1 MKSPLKIPNT
11 ILSPEK
17 IRTLP
22 PKEKD
27 FYIRNVILE
36 ILRLNTMKGITVSQL
51 VETTGFNRMTLSK
64 HLDVLV
70 ATGEAYK
77 VQQGNTF
84 IFFKNGKLVDESD
97 MGSIVF
103 IDKTYTF
110 YKLENNEGTFVY
122 IQEKDLDEFRVP
134 QVKGG
139 VMISM
144 RDVPNFLLKLQE
156 FISKGGSVFKFK
168 TPLNLS

>member
-1 MKSPLKIPNT
+1 
-11 ILSPEK
+11 
-17 IRTLP
+17 
-22 PKEKD
+22 
-27 FYIRNVILE
+27 
-36 ILRLNTMKGITVSQL
+36 
-51 VETTGFNRMTLSK
+51 MTLSK

-77 VQQGNTF
+77 VQHGNTF
-84 IFFKNGKLVDESD
+84 VFFKNGKLVDESD

-103 IDKTYTF
+103 LDKTYTF

-144 RDVPNFLLKLQE
+144 KDVPNFLLRLQE
-156 FISKGGSVFKFK
+156 FISKGASEWKM
-168 TPLNLS
+168 S

>member
-1 MKSPLKIPNT
+1 MKTPLKIPNT

-17 IRTLP
+17 IQTLP

-51 VETTGFNRMTLSK
+51 AETTGFNRMTLSK
-64 HLDVLV
+64 HLDILV

-77 VQQGNTF
+77 VQRGNLF
-84 IFFKNGKLVDESD
+84 IFYKNGKLVDESD
-97 MGSIVF
+97 MGSIMF
-103 IDKTYTF
+103 SDKTYTF
-110 YKLENNEGTFVY
+110 YKLENNEGSFIY
-122 IQEKDLDEFRVP
+122 IQEKELDEFRVP

-139 VMISM
+139 VMVSM
-144 RDVPNFLLKLQE
+144 KDVPNFLLKLQE
-156 FISKGGSVFKFK
+156 FISKGDSEWK
-168 TPLNLS
+168 TN

>member
-11 ILSPEK
+11 ILSSDK
-17 IRTLP
+17 IQTLP

-36 ILRLNTMKGITVSQL
+36 ILRLNSMKGLTISQL
-51 VETTGFNRMTLSK
+51 VEATGFNRMTLSK
-64 HLDVLV
+64 HLDILV

-77 VQQGNTF
+77 VQRGNVF

-97 MGSIVF
+97 MGSIIFV
-103 IDKTYTF
+103 DKIYTF
-110 YKLENNEGTFVY
+110 YRLENNEGVFVY

-144 RDVPNFLLKLQE
+144 RDVPNFILKFQE
-156 FISKGGSVFKFK
+156 FISKGASEWK
-168 TPLNLS
+168 TS